1 MAKMLPSEDGLD
13 PIDAKILEIVRR
25 AARTPNTEIAA
36 EVGIAQSTAHARLRA
51 LEARGVVTGYEAVV
65 DQREL
70 GHTIQALIG
79 VTLRPGARQ
88 SHITTFA
95 DDTRAL
101 PEVTQMFFIGGLDD
115 FIIHIAV
122 EDSSALR
129 RFVVDHLSG
138 HASVASTRTSL
149 IFEYSRNG
157 VTAPFQ

>member
-1 MAKMLPSEDGLD
+1 MLQSEPELD
-13 PIDAKILEIVRR
+13 RVDEQILGIVRR
-25 AARTPNTEIAA
+25 AARTPNSEIAA
-36 EVGIAQSTAHARLRA
+36 AVGIAQSTAHARLRA
-51 LEARGVVTGYEAVV
+51 LEARGVVAGYEAVV

-70 GHTIQALIG
+70 GRSIQALIG

-95 DDTRAL
+95 EDTRAL
-101 PEVTQMFFIGGLDD
+101 PEVTQMFFVGGLDD

-138 HASVASTRTSL
+138 HASVASTRTSI

-157 VTAPFQ
+157 VTAPFA